1 MRNNNT
7 QKFIIIKDRVDL
19 YEDFTINLLYCIY
32 HYYLDKNSLSNDE
45 DIYNHYSFCFNKV
58 CDDFLEEEIDFKN
71 NTEIKEYFY
80 KYYYN
85 QFYKPSNNF
94 DITMEDFEEFWRNV
108 FAIEKQRK
116 RNLINVLIDLYGNF
130 DKSFTNKN
138 IFQMA

>member
-1 MRNNNT
+1 MKNNNN
-7 QKFIIIKDRVDL
+7 QKIIIIKDRVDL

-32 HYYLDKNSLSNDE
+32 HYYLDKNSLSNDD

-71 NTEIKEYFY
+71 NIEIKEYFY

-85 QFYKPSNNF
+85 QFYKPNNNLNV
-94 DITMEDFEEFWRNV
+94 TMADFEDFWRNV

-116 RNLINVLIDLYGNF
+116 RNLINVLVDLYGTF
-130 DKSFTNKN
+130 DKSFINKN
-138 IFQMA
+138 IFQTV